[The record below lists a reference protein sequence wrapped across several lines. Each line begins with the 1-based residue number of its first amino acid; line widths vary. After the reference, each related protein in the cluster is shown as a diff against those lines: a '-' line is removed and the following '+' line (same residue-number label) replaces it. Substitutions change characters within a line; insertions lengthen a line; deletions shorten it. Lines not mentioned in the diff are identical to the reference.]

1 MIHSQDY
8 DNGYRYN
15 FTFQKF
21 SGNFRFGVGQSVLAW
36 PGTEI
41 TVLVLELEQS
51 VVPGRLDLRQLGAR
65 HCHLIEYS
73 EALSLAQQLARDN
86 HLTGLQF
93 SNAHSGEIANPPKV
107 DLAISETLGNYA
119 LEEGML
125 ETLVDARRYLKPG
138 GRILPC
144 ALRQFVATVSDPS
157 LQQDID
163 LWGAVGFGLNLEAA
177 RAVGL
182 NNLYVRRIAPG
193 QLGSAGL
200 CWDDLDFS
208 PDAPAPPSRRQQQ
221 IRLTPTP
228 QTVHGLAL
236 WWECTL
242 VPGIVLS
249 TAPDAPDTHWD
260 QVYLPLLDPVHVEAG
275 DELRITLISDTR
287 AEVGQELRM
296 HPSTRETAT
305 IGGFVAGGSGGV
317 GSTRWG
323 MLHEPGHVVGLE
335 MMTKEAEPRLI
346 RIEGP
351 EINRVH
357 HAYGINGVITE
368 VTMPLI
374 HAEDWVDFLV
384 SFRDLHPAATRFAFQ
399 PLAGAFLFDFITLK
413 TLVTLN
419 VNGHP
424 GLR

>member
-1 MIHSQDY
+1 MSEIELHRKLLGDTGRNRAFHAALQQVI
-8 DNGYRYN
+8 
-15 FTFQKF
+15 TP
-21 SGNFRFGVGQSVLAW
+21 GVTTVVDLGAGTGFLSFLA
-36 PGTEI
+36 
-41 TVLVLELEQS
+41 
-51 VVPGRLDLRQLGAR
+51 RQLGAR

-86 HLTGLQF
+86 QLTGLQF

-144 ALRQFVATVSDPS
+144 ALRQFVATVRDPS

-249 TAPDAPDTHWD
+249 TAPGAPDTHWD

-287 AEVGQELRM
+287 AEVGLRLLWQ
-296 HPSTRETAT
+296 
-305 IGGFVAGGSGGV
+305 VAHYRAG
-317 GSTRWG
+317 RR
-323 MLHEPGHVVGLE
+323 LHAQQLDSARGQLS
-335 MMTKEAEPRLI
+335 A
-346 RIEGP
+346 
-351 EINRVH
+351 
-357 HAYGINGVITE
+357 
-368 VTMPLI
+368 
-374 HAEDWVDFLV
+374 
-384 SFRDLHPAATRFAFQ
+384 
-399 PLAGAFLFDFITLK
+399 
-413 TLVTLN
+413 
-419 VNGHP
+419 
-424 GLR
+424 